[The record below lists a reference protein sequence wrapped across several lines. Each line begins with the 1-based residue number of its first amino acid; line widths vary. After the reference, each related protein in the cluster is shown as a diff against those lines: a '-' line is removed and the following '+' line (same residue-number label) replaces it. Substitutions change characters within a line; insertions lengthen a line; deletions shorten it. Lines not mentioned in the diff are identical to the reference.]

1 MRLKIRD
8 FRDETCL
15 STEIFLFLRC
25 NAPSIEAK
33 PNYNSKNA
41 FVIFGGF
48 FSLYFWRVFFKNEHI
63 PETQADAAA

>member
-1 MRLKIRD
+1 MRFKIRD

-25 NAPSIEAK
+25 NAPSIGVK

-41 FVIFGGF
+41 FV
-48 FSLYFWRVFFKNEHI
+48 LYNGKTRYYSRVTPPAFAKPVLTHS
-63 PETQADAAA
+63 

>member
-41 FVIFGGF
+41 FVLAIAA
-48 FSLYFWRVFFKNEHI
+48 YFTCP
-63 PETQADAAA
+63 PEKKR